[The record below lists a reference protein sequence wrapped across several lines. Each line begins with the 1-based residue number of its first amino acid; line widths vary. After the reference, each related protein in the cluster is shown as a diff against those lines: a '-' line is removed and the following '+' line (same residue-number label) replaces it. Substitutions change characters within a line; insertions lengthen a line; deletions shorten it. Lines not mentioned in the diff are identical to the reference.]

1 MYWCYEC
8 ERLIDEPDENGCCP
22 YCQGEL
28 EEEEVDFD
36 LAMEDLKAL
45 DNEERWREQRYESI
59 QIY

>member
-8 ERLIDEPDENGCCP
+8 ERLIDEPDEYGCCP
-22 YCQGEL
+22 YCHGEL

-59 QIY
+59 QI